1 MSPGKAVLAVV
12 GALVALVAVGLVA
25 GGGGLLWGYGTDR
38 NDDGYF
44 TSATVDLETETYALT
59 STEIDLGSRPGDWF
73 PSGGLG
79 AVRIAVESAKS
90 GDVFVGIAP
99 TDEVEAYLAGVAY
112 DEIASIGPGVDDVSY
127 RTRAGETR
135 PPVPSDQ
142 SFWVAFVTGPGSQTL
157 TWDTERGEWSAVIMN
172 ADAAAG
178 VTVGVSAAV
187 QTQLLA
193 VVATI
198 VLGVGVVLAVI
209 AALLLV
215 MAVRR
220 NDDAPSPAATT
231 VAGGYPVRVEGRLDA
246 PLSRWLWLAK
256 WLLALPHFV
265 ILVFLWA
272 AFAVLTVVAG
282 FWIVITG
289 RYPRAIFDFNVGV
302 MRWTWRVAYYSYSA
316 LGTDV
321 YPPFTLADV
330 EYPARLDVQYP
341 ERLSRGLALV
351 KWWLLA
357 IPHYLIIG
365 LFTSGLVWWTT
376 DIQESGRGAL
386 EIGGGLIGILVLVAG
401 FALAFTG
408 RYPTGLF
415 DLIMGLNRWVYR
427 VLVYAALMRDEY
439 PPFRLDTGGSEP
451 PANPPAPVGGPAG
464 DRAHV
469 ATGPNVR

>member
-44 TSATVDLETETYALT
+44 TSPTVALETETYALT

-79 AVRIAVESAKS
+79 AVRIVVETAKS

-142 SFWVAFVTGPGSQTL
+142 SFWVASATGPGSQTL

-172 ADAAAG
+172 ADADAG

-187 QTQLLA
+187 QTELLA

-220 NDDAPSPAATT
+220 NDDAPSSAATT

-256 WLLALPHFV
+256 WLLALPHFI

-282 FWIVITG
+282 FWIVFTG

-302 MRWTWRVAYYSYSA
+302 MRWGWRVGFYCTSA
-316 LGTDV
+316 IGTDR
-321 YPPFTLADV
+321 YPPFTLDDDPS
-330 EYPARLDVQYP
+330 YPARFDVAYP
-341 ERLSRGLALV
+341 EKLSRGLALV
-351 KWWLLA
+351 KSWLLA
-357 IPHYLIIG
+357 IPHYVIIAI
-365 LFTSGLVWWTT
+365 FTNGIFWWTS
-376 DIQESGRGAL
+376 DVGREGGGVL
-386 EIGGGLIGILVLVAG
+386 RFGGGLIGLLVLVAG
-401 FALAFTG
+401 VILLFSG
-408 RYPTGLF
+408 KYPRGLF
-415 DLIMGLNRWVYR
+415 DFIMGLNRWVYR
-427 VLVYAALMRDEY
+427 VVAYAALMRDEY
-439 PPFRLDTGGSEP
+439 PPFRLDTGPFE
-451 PANPPAPVGGPAG
+451 PAG
-464 DRAHV
+464 EPAATRA
-469 ATGPNVR
+469 AP